1 MGGFNLKEAFPD
13 LNPRF
18 HHFRLDPLD
27 AGRVWFTSQAS
38 GTDKGSGFLGNQ
50 PTGKSFSTPPQACS
64 LKFNE
69 EGKVVK
75 YTIGV
80 VMDRQVGNTGGL
92 GGLYGI
98 LYAIGKPLPFPEAQ
112 PWRMSKRYWLFQAL
126 GNLASRAASRK

>member
-64 LKFNE
+64 LKFDE
-69 EGKVVK
+69 AVRSCSSSSLAFHRLLPPSL
-75 YTIGV
+75 TFSH
-80 VMDRQVGNTGGL
+80 L
-92 GGLYGI
+92 
-98 LYAIGKPLPFPEAQ
+98 APPL
-112 PWRMSKRYWLFQAL
+112 R
-126 GNLASRAASRK
+126 AS

>member
-50 PTGKSFSTPPQACS
+50 PTGKSFSTPCRRSGRPN
-64 LKFNE
+64 LI
-69 EGKVVK
+69 
-75 YTIGV
+75 IGSSFSPAPAK
-80 VMDRQVGNTGGL
+80 L
-92 GGLYGI
+92 
-98 LYAIGKPLPFPEAQ
+98 
-112 PWRMSKRYWLFQAL
+112 S
-126 GNLASRAASRK
+126 